1 MNQTELTDFATRYA
15 AAWSSQNPVRLASFY
30 NDRITDPVASPLT
43 GRVEFRFFEFEVP
56 RTVTLTPLQI
66 VFQPGDPF
74 EDLVGVLQ
82 SYSMFHPSDWIPT
95 SMHVLVRL
103 SHTGFYVAMSHWQA
117 TVVELRDAGVTAHAV
132 ELIRFALY
140 GQVDW
145 PSLAIVLACT
155 AVFLG
160 AAIFAYNPS
169 KGLIARRGG
178 PGSGV

>member
-1 MNQTELTDFATRYA
+1 GAIPLTPA
-15 AAWSSQNPVRLASFY
+15 ARDSVYVVYLSGEVLAYPAPPPANARIFVSASFY

-82 SYSMFHPSDWIPT
+82 SYSMFHPPDWIPT

-117 TVVELRDAGVTAHAV
+117 TVVELKK
-132 ELIRFALY
+132 RF
-140 GQVDW
+140 
-145 PSLAIVLACT
+145 
-155 AVFLG
+155 
-160 AAIFAYNPS
+160 
-169 KGLIARRGG
+169 
-178 PGSGV
+178 